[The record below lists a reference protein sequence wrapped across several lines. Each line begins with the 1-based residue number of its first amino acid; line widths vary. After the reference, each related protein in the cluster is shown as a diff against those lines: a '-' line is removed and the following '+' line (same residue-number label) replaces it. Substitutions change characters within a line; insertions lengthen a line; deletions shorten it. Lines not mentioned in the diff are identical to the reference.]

1 MFKIKTWIQNSNGW
15 QRLWLVGVVA
25 AYIYLALFVPFQE
38 SSSYS
43 QSKFSDMREIEAEMK
58 KPECTPYLI
67 AQFSQ
72 LPTELHIK
80 SICSSLYYE
89 RKRLKSDELFSLKAY
104 EAEMNSRIRFSLHD
118 DIKFGLI
125 YATFLSAIVYALGA
139 LTAWVIKGFRKKE
152 L

>member
-1 MFKIKTWIQNSNGW
+1 MSKIKTWIQNSNGW

-25 AYIYLALFVPFQE
+25 AYIYLGIFVPFQE

-58 KPECTPYLI
+58 KPECAPYLI
-67 AQFSQ
+67 AQFNQ

-80 SICSSLYYE
+80 SICSGLYYE
-89 RKRLKSDELFSLKAY
+89 TKGLISNELFSLIAY
-104 EAEMNSRIRFSLHD
+104 ETEMNSRIRFSFHD
-118 DIKFGLI
+118 DIKFGML

-139 LTAWVIKGFRKKE
+139 LAAWVIKGFRKKE

>member
-58 KPECTPYLI
+58 KPECAPYLT

>member
-1 MFKIKTWIQNSNGW
+1 MFKIKIWLQNSNGW

-25 AYIYLALFVPFQE
+25 SYIFLAIFLPFQE

-58 KPECTPYLI
+58 KTECAPYLV

-72 LPTELHIK
+72 LPTDVYIK
-80 SICSSLYYE
+80 SICSGLYYE

-104 EAEMNSRIRFSLHD
+104 ETEMNSRIRFSLHD
-118 DIKFGLI
+118 DIKFGIL

-139 LTAWVIKGFRKKE
+139 LAAWVIKGFRKKE